1 MTGFLH
7 ENEFSRTTFLKGGGA
22 LIVGFSLA
30 GAGLGADA
38 ASAQYEPDK
47 SQVDSWLTINPDNTA
62 TLKTSHIE
70 LGNGLTTGLLM
81 VMAEELDMSMDQVRH
96 SQWDSDILVDSG
108 LNGGS
113 TAIQSAA
120 GPPVRAAAASAKQTL
135 LGLASKQLGV
145 AVSSLAVSKGVVS
158 GGGKSVTYG
167 QLVGGKLLNTKLSA
181 PTLNPGQGISKP
193 VGQYALVGTRVPRVD
208 IPDKIT
214 GRYTY
219 VHNVRVPGM
228 VHGRV
233 VRPRGQGT
241 YGAGAKIVSVD
252 SSSIKHIPDVTVVR
266 DGDFIGVVA
275 PREYDAIQAA
285 AQLKVKW
292 SLPASL
298 PGSGNLWSQMRSQDS
313 AGKAPARLMIDQGN
327 VDAALKS
334 AAKTVSASYKYH
346 YNGRMPI
353 GPCCAIADVTPSRVT
368 IYSNSQA
375 VEVVVPTIA
384 AELGVDPA
392 KVRSLFYEGASS
404 FGATQS
410 LDVARAAAVMSRA
423 VGKPVRIQLMRWDE
437 HGWDN
442 YGQAHLIDMRGGI
455 DAAGKIVAYDHT
467 AIGQPSSSQ
476 FNGLG
481 TAPDLTTELR
491 HAPYTYPVPG
501 VFSAN
506 TPNTGPMYDV
516 ANKRVASKTLP
527 LMEGYLRVGALRD
540 PQGPQT
546 SFASEQFVDELA
558 YAAGMDPIEFRR
570 KNISDDRWLTALNAA
585 ASAAKWEPRAAN
597 SVKQS
602 GDVVSGRGFGFGR
615 HGTAA
620 YAAAVVEIEVN
631 KKTGKIVAK
640 QMYLG
645 MDAGLSVNPGLV
657 ENQMS
662 GAAIQGLSRA
672 LWEEVGFTK
681 TNVTALDWISYPIL
695 RFKDHPA
702 VTLAL
707 VQRTDQLPLGTGEPM
722 TTPIAPA
729 IANAFFDATG
739 VRIREAPMTPAR
751 VRAVLKAAGV
761 S

>member
-7 ENEFSRTTFLKGGGA
+7 EQELSRKTFLKGGGA
-22 LIVGFSLA
+22 LVVGFSLA
-30 GAGLGADA
+30 GAAFG
-38 ASAQYEPDK
+38 ASAARATYEPDK
-47 SQVDSWLTINPDNTA
+47 GQVDAWLTINPDTTA
-62 TLKTSHIE
+62 VLKTSHIE
-70 LGNGLTTGLLM
+70 LGNGLTTGLLQI
-81 VMAEELDMSMDQVRH
+81 MAEELDLSIDQVRH
-96 SQWDSDILVDSG
+96 SPWDSNVLVDSG

-113 TAIQSAA
+113 TAIQKSA
-120 GPPVRAAAASAKQTL
+120 GPPLRAAAASARQSL

-145 AVSSLAVSKGVVS
+145 PVSQLSVAEGVVS
-158 GGGKSVTYG
+158 GGGKTVTYG
-167 QLVGGKLLNTKLSA
+167 QLVGGKLLNTPLVA
-181 PTLNPGQGISKP
+181 PTLDPGQGISKP
-193 VGQYALVGTRVPRVD
+193 VAQYKLVGTRVPRVD
-208 IPDKIT
+208 IPAKIT
-214 GRYTY
+214 GEYTY

-228 VHGRV
+228 MHGRV
-233 VRPRGQGT
+233 VRPRGQAAYGT
-241 YGAGAKIVSVD
+241 GAKIASVD
-252 SSSIKHIPDVTVVR
+252 ESSIRHLANVQVVR

-275 PREYDAIQAA
+275 PHEYDAIQAA

-292 SLPASL
+292 DIPPALPS
-298 PGSGNLWSQMRSQDS
+298 SGDLVKQMRAQDS
-313 AGKAPARLMIDQGN
+313 AGKAPALLQTNEGN

-334 AAKTVSASYKYH
+334 ASKTVSASYLYH

-353 GPCCAIADVTPSRVT
+353 GPCCAVADVTPSGVT

-384 AELGVDPA
+384 AEIGVDPA

-410 LDVARAAAVMSRA
+410 LDVARAAAVMSQKI
-423 VGKPVRIQLMRWDE
+423 GKPVRVQLMRWDE

-442 YGQAHLIDMRGGI
+442 YGQAHLIDMRGGV
-455 DAAGKIVAYDHT
+455 DANGKIVAYEHM
-467 AIGQPSSSQ
+467 AIGQPGSSQ

-491 HAPYTYPVPG
+491 NAPYKYPKPG
-501 VFSAN
+501 AFSAN
-506 TPNTGPMYDV
+506 LPNTGPMYDI
-516 ANKRVASKTLP
+516 ANRRIGSKTLP
-527 LMEGYLRVGALRD
+527 LMDGYLRVGALRD

-546 SFASEQFVDELA
+546 SFASEQLIDELA
-558 YAAGMDPIEFRR
+558 HAAGMDPVEFRR

-585 ASAAKWEPRAAN
+585 VSAAGWKPRAAN
-597 SVKQS
+597 SIKQT
-602 GDVVSGRGFGFGR
+602 GNVVTGRGIGFGR

-620 YAAAVVEIEVN
+620 YAAAVVEVEVN
-631 KKTGKIVAK
+631 KRTGKITAK
-640 QMYLG
+640 RMFLG
-645 MDAGLSVNPGLV
+645 MDAGLSINPGLV

-681 TNVTALDWISYPIL
+681 KQVTALDWVSYPIL

-707 VQRTDQLPLGTGEPM
+707 VQRTDKLPLGTGEPM

-729 IANAFFDATG
+729 VANAFFDATG

-751 VRAVLKAAGV
+751 VRATLRAAGV
-761 S
+761 A